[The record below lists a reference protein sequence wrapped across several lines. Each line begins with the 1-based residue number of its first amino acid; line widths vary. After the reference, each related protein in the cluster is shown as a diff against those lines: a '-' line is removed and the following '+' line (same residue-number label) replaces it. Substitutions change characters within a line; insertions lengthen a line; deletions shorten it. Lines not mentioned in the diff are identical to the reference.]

1 MIMEGQKPQLESLS
15 LDSLAGVVGTYP
27 WFGAARIE
35 LCRRMASLGG
45 SDWGVEEYSDAAM
58 YLPSRGKVFAIMR
71 SARNC
76 DYSDKDLTDLLKKYI
91 APSSVPETSPAAGS
105 AAVRAAEPAVAAPV
119 REASA
124 KGMRI
129 PAFPEIGGYRR
140 TVRPAGGDFFSS
152 DEYESVR
159 REEDNFFTSFRAE
172 RQKEEDNR
180 AWEDPELGF
189 CTETLAGIYA
199 EQGYFAEAK
208 KIYSKLILR
217 YPEKSAYFASL
228 IEKLQLD
235 N

>member
-1 MIMEGQKPQLESLS
+1 M
-15 LDSLAGVVGTYP
+15 DALAGVIRAYP
-27 WFGAARIE
+27 WFGAARVE

-45 SDWGVEEYSDAAM
+45 SDWGVEQYSDEAM
-58 YLPSRGKVFAIMR
+58 YLPCRAKVFSIMR
-71 SARNC
+71 SARSS
-76 DYSDKDLTDLLKKYI
+76 DYSDKDLADLLKKYI
-91 APSSVPETSPAAGS
+91 SPSRPVEEAPAPMDAREPERTPSP
-105 AAVRAAEPAVAAPV
+105 
-119 REASA
+119 

-129 PAFPEIGGYRR
+129 PDFPQMSVYRR

-152 DEYESVR
+152 DDYASVR
-159 REEDNFFTSFRAE
+159 REEDNFFNSFRAE
-172 RQKEEDNR
+172 RQSEGDSR

-199 EQGYFAEAK
+199 EQGYFVEAK

-228 IEKLQLD
+228 IEKLQPE